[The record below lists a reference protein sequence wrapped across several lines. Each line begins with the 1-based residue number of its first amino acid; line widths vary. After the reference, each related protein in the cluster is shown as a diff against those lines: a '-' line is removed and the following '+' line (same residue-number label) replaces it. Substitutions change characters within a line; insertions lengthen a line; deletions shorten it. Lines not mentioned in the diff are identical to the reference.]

1 MDRRLFLQGA
11 AGTALAAAMPAAAQ
25 AQDAPKGED
34 GKLRKLLDAFWDEQ
48 VAENPEDATV
58 LGLDVGANAG
68 LRAKLSDYTAA
79 GRDAMF
85 ARDEARLARLKA
97 IDPAKLSDAGKVDFE
112 VVAYQLDRQVKGGEQ
127 FRFGEGPSSSFSYAP
142 YSPYIVSQLS
152 GPYQALPDFLESKH
166 PVANATDA
174 YAYLDRLRLA
184 AKAMDDS
191 TETLRAEAAK
201 GVLAPDFLLEQT
213 SVQLAK
219 LAASDSLATSFGR
232 KAVAAGLTPDWQG
245 RASDILGREFRPA
258 VERQKAAVDA
268 LRKTAKAD
276 AGIWKIP
283 DGEAYYAGALAF
295 QTTTSLKPDEVHALG
310 LEQVKSL
317 TDQIDRLLRAEGL
330 TTGTAAERLVALNT
344 RPDQLFPNTD
354 AGREQVLAYLRTRVA
369 DVETRL
375 PKVFATIPN
384 APIEIVRVPAAI
396 EDGAANGYAQ
406 PASLDGKRPGRFYI
420 NLKDTAEWP
429 RYSLPSLAF
438 HEAYPGHL
446 WQGAISQQSK
456 DIPMI
461 RRMGGFSAYG
471 EGWGLY
477 AEQLGDELGCYDT
490 DPLGRVGYLQS
501 ILFRAVRLVVDSG
514 LHAKRWSR
522 EQATNYMVEAT
533 GRPRGGMQREIDR
546 YCVWPG
552 QACSYKVGHNE
563 FNRLRDEARKRQGE
577 RFDIRQFHEVLKR
590 GSMPLV
596 VLERVLKTT
605 LV

>member
-25 AQDAPKGED
+25 TLPGED
-34 GKLRKLLDAFWDEQ
+34 GKLRKLLDTFWDEQ
-48 VAENPEDATV
+48 VAENPEDATA

-68 LRAKLSDYTAA
+68 LRSKLSDYTAA

-85 ARDEARLARLKA
+85 ARDKARLARLRA
-97 IDPAKLSDAGKVDFE
+97 IDPARLSDAGKIDYE
-112 VVAYQLDRQVKGGEQ
+112 VVAYQLDRQVKGGER

-152 GPYQALPDFLESKH
+152 GPYQALPDFLDTKH
-166 PVANATDA
+166 PVASPSDADA
-174 YAYLDRLRLA
+174 YLARLRLS
-184 AKAMDDS
+184 AKAIDDS
-191 TETLRAEAAK
+191 TAALKAEAAK

-219 LAASDSLATSFGR
+219 LAASDGLATSFGR
-232 KAVAAGLTPDWQG
+232 KAAAAGLAGGWQA
-245 RASDILGREFRPA
+245 RAADILAREFRPA
-258 VERQKAAVDA
+258 VERQKAAVDD
-268 LRKTAKAD
+268 LRKTAKPD

-283 DGEAYYAGALAF
+283 DGEAYYAGALAY
-295 QTTTSLKPDEVHALG
+295 QTTTALKPDEVHALG

-317 TDQIDRLLRAEGL
+317 TDQIDTLLRAEGL
-330 TTGTAAERLVALNT
+330 TGGTVSQRLVALNT

-354 AGREQVLAYLRTRVA
+354 AGREQVLAYLRGRVA
-369 DVETRL
+369 DIEARL

-384 APIEIVRVPAAI
+384 APMEIVRVPAAI

-446 WQGAISQQSK
+446 WQGAVSQQSK

-477 AEQLGDELGCYDT
+477 AEQLGDELGCYDA

-563 FNRLRDEARKRQGE
+563 FNRLRDEARKRQGD
-577 RFDIRQFHEVLKR
+577 RFDIKPFHEVLKA
-590 GSMPLV
+590 GSLPLV